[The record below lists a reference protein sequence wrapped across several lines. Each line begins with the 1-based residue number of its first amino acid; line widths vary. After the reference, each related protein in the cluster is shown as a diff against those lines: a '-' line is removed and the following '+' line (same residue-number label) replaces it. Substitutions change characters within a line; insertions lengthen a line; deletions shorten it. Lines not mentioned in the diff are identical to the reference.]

1 MEITRLKSFLFC
13 LVTLFLVHTSGLG
26 QDDNRV
32 DLITYLL
39 TLEREFNVKFSYVDE
54 DLKDIEVSPPAESDL
69 HLILD
74 AIQEGTQLRIDK
86 LSERYYSIV
95 QRTTIDICGYV
106 YDNYGSNTI
115 PGASVE
121 VLGGSVA
128 IVTDMDGKFSLT
140 NIPREAT
147 LRIRFLGFKPR
158 FVTAS
163 DLAGNDCPSLL
174 MAVSYQELQE
184 VVVYQFLTTGLTRET
199 DGSILLRTD
208 DFGIL
213 PGLSEPDILQT
224 VQALPGIKSIDE
236 TVSDINI
243 RGGTNDQNLILW
255 DGIKMYQ
262 SGHFFGLISAFN
274 PYLTVKVTVIK
285 NGTSAQ
291 YGDGVS
297 GIISMETRDEVQDR
311 ISGGGGFN
319 LISGDVY
326 GHIPLSDQ
334 VALQI
339 SGRRSVTDF
348 LNTPT
353 YNQFF
358 DRAFQD
364 TEVKGGGGA
373 DEAIDRE
380 ENFYFYDFTGKLLY
394 DINEDHKL
402 RISAIY
408 INNNL
413 DYLESNR
420 DTGRTDQSLLDQTNF
435 SFGGRLA
442 SRWTD
447 RFTSQIITYY
457 TRYNLDAQ
465 NVTGNGEQSLFQNN
479 QVLESSFKVNT
490 KYDVTDKFS
499 SRNGYQFTEVGI
511 TNFTNV
517 SQPPFLSNVK
527 GVVRSHALF
536 SEIQYGSEDGKFD
549 FLGGARL
556 NYLINLGTF
565 EEVILEPRLN
575 MSYMLLP
582 DFRFEIQGEFKNQ
595 VTNQI
600 IDLEQNFLGIE
611 KRRWILSDEDT
622 LPITRSKQGSLGF
635 SYDRNRWFLSLE
647 GYYKEVNGIST
658 STQGFQNEDQF
669 NGEIGSY
676 TIRGGEFLVNYKNN
690 KFSSW
695 VSYAYNKNTYFFED
709 ITPSEF
715 PNNLDITHTATLA
728 TTYNYRDLKLGFGLN
743 YRTGKPFTK
752 PQEGANIID
761 ISVFPN
767 RINYESPNSSRLPD
781 YLRAD
786 ASLIYSFDLSKGV
799 RATAGASVLNIF
811 GKRNVLNTYYRL
823 NDQNEIETV
832 ESISLGLTPNASFRV
847 SF

>member
-1 MEITRLKSFLFC
+1 MEIRRLKRFLFCFSFLFF
-13 LVTLFLVHTSGLG
+13 FLASGLG
-26 QDDNRV
+26 QERNRLS
-32 DLITYLL
+32 LISYLQQ
-39 TLEREFNVKFSYVDE
+39 LEQEFNVKFSYVDE
-54 DLKDIEVSPPAESDL
+54 DLTDLEIDPPGGSDL
-69 HLILD
+69 SLILE
-74 AIQEGTQLRIDK
+74 ALEELTRLRIEK
-86 LSERYYSIV
+86 LSDRYYSIV
-95 QRTTIDICGYV
+95 LSTTVDICGFV
-106 YDNYGSNTI
+106 YDNYGKNSI

-121 VLGGSVA
+121 VLGSNTA
-128 IVTDMDGKFSLT
+128 LVTDMDGRFTLT
-140 NIPREAT
+140 NVPRDAN

-158 FVTAS
+158 YVAAS
-163 DLAGNDCPSLL
+163 QLAGSDCPPLL
-174 MAVSYQELQE
+174 MALSYQELQE

-199 DGSILLRTD
+199 DGSILLSTE

-274 PYLTVKVTVIK
+274 PYLTEKVTVIK

-326 GHIPLSDQ
+326 GHVPLSDRF
-334 VALQI
+334 ALQF

-358 DRAFQD
+358 NRAFQD
-364 TEVKGGGGA
+364 TEVKEGGGA
-373 DEAIDRE
+373 DEAIDRD

-394 DINEDHKL
+394 DINDDHQL
-402 RISAIY
+402 RVSAIY
-408 INNNL
+408 INNTL
-413 DYLESNR
+413 DYLESNEN
-420 DTGRTDQSLLDQTNF
+420 TGRSDQSLLDQTNF
-435 SFGGRLA
+435 SLGGRLA
-442 SRWTD
+442 SRWSD
-447 RFTSQIITYY
+447 RFSTQISTYL
-457 TRYNLDAQ
+457 TRYNLDAR
-465 NVTGNGEQSLFQNN
+465 NVTANGEQSLFQNN

-490 KYDVTDKFS
+490 RYALTDQLHF
-499 SRNGYQFTEVGI
+499 RNGYQFTEVDI

-517 SQPPFLSNVK
+517 TQPPFNSNIK
-527 GVVRSHALF
+527 GVIRMHALF
-536 SEIQYGSEDGKFD
+536 SEVEYGSEDGKLD
-549 FLGGARL
+549 VIGGARL
-556 NYLINLGTF
+556 NYLENLGTF
-565 EEVILEPRLN
+565 DEIILEPRLN
-575 MSYMLLP
+575 MSYMLWP

-595 VTNQI
+595 VTNQVV
-600 IDLEQNFLGIE
+600 DLEQNFLGIE

-622 LPITRSKQGSLGF
+622 LPVTRSKQGSVGF
-635 SYDRNRWFLSLE
+635 NYDRNRWFIGLE
-647 GYYKEVNGIST
+647 GFYKEVDGIST

-669 NGEIGSY
+669 DGEIGSY
-676 TIRGGEFLVNYKNN
+676 TIRGAEFLVNYKNN
-690 KFSSW
+690 RFSSW
-695 VSYAYNKNTYFFED
+695 ASYAYNKNTYYFED

-752 PQEGANIID
+752 PREGNSPID
-761 ISVFPN
+761 ITVFPN

-786 ASLIYSFDLSKGV
+786 ASLIYSFDLDKKV
-799 RATAGASVLNIF
+799 RATAGISVLNIF
-811 GKRNVLNTYYRL
+811 GRRNVLNTYYRL